1 MASFEIQESGD
12 VEMEIVEHSAT
23 HVEEETQ
30 GSSSSS
36 SRNSGNKTGKNK
48 NGKGGS
54 ILSFF
59 PRLEDSQHEAKALFQ
74 KKRKQEKTV
83 VLEDTI
89 SSSEDEIEP
98 VNNFVANFENGGTF
112 FEMTRVFKLVWWI
125 V

>member
-74 KKRKQEKTV
+74 KKENKKKQWF
-83 VLEDTI
+83 LR
-89 SSSEDEIEP
+89 SSEDEIEP
-98 VNNFVANFENGGTF
+98 VTNFVANFENDGDIF
-112 FEMTRVFKLVWWI
+112 
-125 V
+125 

>member
-23 HVEEETQ
+23 HVEEKTQ

-59 PRLEDSQHEAKALFQ
+59 PKVGGQSARSESALSR
-74 KKRKQEKTV
+74 KRKQEKTV

-98 VNNFVANFENGGTF
+98 VTNFVANFENEGDIFLNDEGVQVSGG
-112 FEMTRVFKLVWWI
+112 
-125 V
+125 